1 MTSGERNV
9 RKRNP
14 RRVATVEEQLTSVKR
29 SLEELSR
36 KPNKTPADILELD
49 KLRARVKHLSR
60 KRTEKSEPHARRG
73 ERH

>member
-14 RRVATVEEQLTSVKR
+14 KRVATVEEQLTSAKG

-36 KPNKTPADILELD
+36 KPNKTPTDILELD
-49 KLRARVKHLSR
+49 KLRAQVKHLSK
-60 KRTEKSEPHARRG
+60 KRREKSEPHARCG